1 MDKAIPFGI
10 NFLTVDS
17 NNDPPKPRPEQ
28 PKKPAPKDP
37 GEFTTQAVTITST
50 HDMMRRASR
59 SG

>member
-1 MDKAIPFGI
+1 MDKAIPFGL

-50 HDMMRRASR
+50 HDTM
-59 SG
+59 